1 MEKRLNVAQDKLLHE
16 KRKVSEIY
24 LEVGFKNIF
33 HFSTKVEMTMS
44 TPNVYSLTVEVGIRI
59 AGYWLIDF

>member
-24 LEVGFKNIF
+24 LEVGFKNIS
-33 HFSTKVEMTMS
+33 HFSTKVEMTML